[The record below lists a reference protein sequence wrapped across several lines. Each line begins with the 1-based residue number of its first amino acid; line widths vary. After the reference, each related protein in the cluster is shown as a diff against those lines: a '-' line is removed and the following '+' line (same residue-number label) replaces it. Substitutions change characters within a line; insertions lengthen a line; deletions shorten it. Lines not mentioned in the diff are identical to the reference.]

1 MALQLGAG
9 AYLGLGKE
17 TTWGTVVTRTVFR
30 PLLSSDL
37 QRKIARAPRPNMVGR
52 LNRIVPAAHFAG
64 IETVEGGFEVEA
76 GYQGIGLLLEHHLGA
91 SSSSGAGP
99 YTHTYTLQRGAGTG
113 LTVELGRGADEAA
126 SGYRELFE
134 GYRGSRLEL
143 VAAVGEVLRLRSQ
156 GVAQT
161 AAARDAGSTPTLGTD
176 NPVIPHLH
184 AGTLA
189 WNSYAITINS
199 ATLTLDRRLS
209 GRQGFRGGLIGSP
222 APTGLAEV
230 RLSCVAEIEGDAINN
245 LYNDQLAGDVSNAVL
260 VFTSGTDT
268 MTWTLHN
275 CYLETDT
282 EPVDNAGPLTV
293 RFDLVAQSDAS
304 NPGLVIA
311 IANDDA
317 SAVAA

>member
-1 MALQLGAG
+1 M
-9 AYLGLGKE
+9 
-17 TTWGTVVTRTVFR
+17 
-30 PLLSSDL
+30 
-37 QRKIARAPRPNMVGR
+37 
-52 LNRIVPAAHFAG
+52 
-64 IETVEGGFEVEA
+64 
-76 GYQGIGLLLEHHLGA
+76 
-91 SSSSGAGP
+91 
-99 YTHTYTLQRGAGTG
+99 
-113 LTVELGRGADEAA
+113 
-126 SGYRELFE
+126 
-134 GYRGSRLEL
+134 
-143 VAAVGEVLRLRSQ
+143 VAAVGEVLRVRSQ

-209 GRQGFRGGLIGSP
+209 GRQGFRAGLIGSP

-230 RLSCVAEIEGDAINN
+230 RLSCVADIEGDAINS

-260 VFTSGTDT
+260 VFTNASGDT

-275 CYLETDT
+275 CYLESDT

-293 RFDLVAQSDAS
+293 RFDLVAQSDSS
-304 NPGLVIA
+304 NTGLTIA
-311 IANDDA
+311 VANVDS